1 MSDFPGFRQ
10 AAGLAR
16 RTREQPAQPHAM
28 WLPRRV
34 SLDKIHGFDCVGCNC
49 PVKLR
54 LRVRLAPSGHAWVDV
69 VATTA
74 AHVAFVR

>member
-16 RTREQPAQPHAM
+16 RTREQPAQPHAV
-28 WLPRRV
+28 WLLRRV

-49 PVKLR
+49 PVKLGS
-54 LRVRLAPSGHAWVDV
+54 RV
-69 VATTA
+69 
-74 AHVAFVR
+74 